1 MRSVPPSFRA
11 VSERI
16 GSIGDR
22 ADVHFT
28 SMRQRLRLGVTGIF
42 LAVLTCNLNGQTD
55 NDAAQKYAEAGQRAL
70 AAGQYTEA
78 QSNFDQLAKLEPNI
92 AEVHATL
99 GLIHFKLRNYEAAVR
114 EINTAQKLKPGLPR
128 LNSLLGMSLSELGR
142 YNEALPGLQ
151 KGFHQSTD
159 PEIKRMCGL
168 QLMRAYTGLRKDDE
182 AVKVA
187 LDLNR
192 LYVNDPEVLYYTGKV
207 YGNYAFLTIS
217 KLAQAAPN
225 SLWRHLA
232 AAEALES
239 QGSYNDAISE
249 YRAVLTIDPQ
259 QLGIHY
265 RIGRTLLAQS
275 HQSGAQANM
284 EEARK
289 EFEQELEL
297 DRHNGN
303 AAYEIAEIYRRAGVF
318 PQAQQYFE
326 RALQDYPDFEEAH
339 LGLAAVYMAQQ
350 KPEQALPH
358 LRTAINLNA
367 NDEVSWYRLAEVER
381 SLGNKTEQ
389 QNALMQFRKLHQ
401 ATLDQKTGRLMTSTN
416 EVTKQELGPE
426 VKE

>member
-1 MRSVPPSFRA
+1 MK
-11 VSERI
+11 
-16 GSIGDR
+16 
-22 ADVHFT
+22 
-28 SMRQRLRLGVTGIF
+28 QRLPLGAACIF
-42 LAVLTCNLNGQTD
+42 LALFTCNSRGQAD
-55 NDAAQKYAEAGQRAL
+55 NDAVQRYAEAGQRAL
-70 AAGQYTEA
+70 AAGQYAEA

-99 GLIHFKLRNYEAAVR
+99 GLINFKLRNYEAAVR
-114 EINTAQKLKPGLPR
+114 EVHTAQKLKPGLPR
-128 LNSLLGMSLSELGR
+128 LDSLLGMSLSELGR
-142 YNEALPGLQ
+142 YSEALPGLE
-151 KGFHQSTD
+151 KGFRQSAD

-187 LDLNR
+187 LDLDR
-192 LYVNDPEVLYYTGKV
+192 IYANDPEVLYYTGKV

-217 KLAQAAPN
+217 RLAHAAPN
-225 SLWRHLA
+225 SVWRHLA
-232 AAEALES
+232 AAEAFES

-249 YRAVLTIDPQ
+249 YRAVLAVDPGRV
-259 QLGIHY
+259 GIHY

-275 HQSGAQANM
+275 HQTGAQANT

-297 DRHNGN
+297 DPHNGN
-303 AAYEIAEIYRRAGVF
+303 AAYEIAEMYRKAGDLT
-318 PQAQQYFE
+318 QAQQYFE

-358 LRTAINLNA
+358 LKTAITLNA

-381 SLGNKTEQ
+381 TLGNKTEQ
-389 QNALMQFRKLHQ
+389 QNALAQFRKLHQ
-401 ATLDQKTGRLMTSTN
+401 ATLDQKTGRLMTSTS
-416 EVTKQELGPE
+416 EVTKQELGP
-426 VKE
+426 VTKE